1 MTEIKKKS
9 QQEVLQDKADRIM
22 NGIDLWTG
30 FYRNNPHRFA
40 KDYLNVVL
48 KPFQQILLY
57 EMMHNNYS
65 LYVASRG

>member
-1 MTEIKKKS
+1 MTETKKKS